1 MDHGR
6 TTECQSCKRSFSS
19 LVQHLRQS
27 PNCQNSNDSTIT
39 DDATSTEQD
48 FEFAKP
54 HVEIKEEFPDQG
66 YMVSFKNIY
75 IHKHILFFA
84 IYFFHF

>member
-1 MDHGR
+1 MEDSKNISDDAISSKMDHGKT

-19 LVQHLRQS
+19 LAQHLRQS
-27 PNCQNSNDSTIT
+27 PNCQNTNDSTIT
-39 DDATSTEQD
+39 DDTTSTEQD

-66 YMVSFKNIY
+66 YMVS
-75 IHKHILFFA
+75 
-84 IYFFHF
+84 